1 MNTNRVTNEAIAYL
15 AGLFDGEGS
24 INIFKQSNKKDR
36 INSGYFLEISIGNTH
51 KGVLQWVLENFGG
64 RLTHNA
70 EQYTKRNHRTWR
82 WRASSNEACA
92 VLKILL
98 PYLIVKR
105 EQAQLAIEFQ
115 EHINTHPR
123 RGNQVLSEE
132 ELVWR
137 EAQRVRLSTIRF
149 WKEEV
154 EDR

>member
-1 MNTNRVTNEAIAYL
+1 MNTNRVTIEAIAYL

-24 INIFKQSNKKDR
+24 INIFKQPNKKDR
-36 INSGYFLEISIGNTH
+36 INPCYFLEISIGNTH

-70 EQYTKRNHRTWR
+70 EQHTKRNQRTWR

-98 PYLIVKR
+98 PYLIVKK

-115 EHINTHPR
+115 VHINIHPR
-123 RGNQVLSEE
+123 KGNQVLSDE
-132 ELVWR
+132 ELAWR
-137 EAQRVRLSTIRF
+137 EARRAKLSTMRF
-149 WKEEV
+149 WKEEA
-154 EDR
+154 EDC